1 MGMIRRLTH
10 AGRTGIPADMTAPA
24 ESSVRGDARH
34 VTRGTIIF
42 RQGDPGDDMF
52 VLERGKVSLTLTTD
66 GSQKEVALLEPG
78 DFFGELSL
86 LSGAPRPVTAE
97 AIEDSTL
104 LSIRRD
110 VFALMMQDDLDIV
123 FRMMNV
129 LGTRLGHTNRQLE
142 ALMREAPTPAPAAEP
157 APPVGSPPVV
167 APPVAMTP
175 QPASVAEA
183 DSDVPMPAPRD
194 ANPEPAREVPREA
207 PRATR
212 SLGRARV
219 MARLLRRGQVG
230 DAALPATVA
239 VDALATEV
247 GLSEA
252 EVRPVLEELMKLN
265 AGNLRAGRVSLE
277 TRAQLQ
283 RLAEA
288 LCREVA

>member
-1 MGMIRRLTH
+1 
-10 AGRTGIPADMTAPA
+10 MTAP
-24 ESSVRGDARH
+24 GDAPVRRSAKH
-34 VTRGTIIF
+34 VVRGTIIF
-42 RQGDPGDDMF
+42 RQGEPGDDMF
-52 VLERGKVSLTLTTD
+52 VLESGKVSLTLTSEGT
-66 GSQKEVALLEPG
+66 QKQVAVLAPG

-86 LSGAPRPVTAE
+86 LSGAPRTATAE

-104 LSIRRD
+104 LAIRRD
-110 VFALMMQDDLDIV
+110 VFALMMQDDLEIV

-129 LGTRLGHTNRQLE
+129 LGARLRQTNLQLE
-142 ALMREAPTPAPAAEP
+142 ELMREAPAPQASPDVPPE
-157 APPVGSPPVV
+157 APPPPRRE
-167 APPVAMTP
+167 MMH
-175 QPASVAEA
+175 EA
-183 DSDVPMPAPRD
+183 
-194 ANPEPAREVPREA
+194 PREA

-212 SLGRARV
+212 GSGRARV

-239 VDALATEV
+239 LDALAVEV
-247 GLSEA
+247 GMNEA
-252 EVRPVLEELMKLN
+252 DVRPVLEELMKQG

>member
-1 MGMIRRLTH
+1 
-10 AGRTGIPADMTAPA
+10 MTP
-24 ESSVRGDARH
+24 GDAPVLGDAKH
-34 VTRGTIIF
+34 VVRGTIIF

-52 VLERGKVSLTLTTD
+52 VLERGKVSLTLASEGAQT
-66 GSQKEVALLEPG
+66 EVALLEPG

-86 LSGAPRPVTAE
+86 LSGAPRTATAE
-97 AIEDSTL
+97 AVEDSTL
-104 LSIRRD
+104 LAIRRD

-142 ALMREAPTPAPAAEP
+142 TLMREAPRETPAAAPLPVATPPATATPPAAP
-157 APPVGSPPVV
+157 AP
-167 APPVAMTP
+167 TP
-175 QPASVAEA
+175 MPVAEA
-183 DSDVPMPAPRD
+183 ADDVPPPAPR
-194 ANPEPAREVPREA
+194 ATTPEPLRESPREVPREA
-207 PRATR
+207 PRPIR
-212 SLGRARV
+212 GSGRARV

-239 VDALATEV
+239 LDALATEI

-252 EVRPVLEELMKLN
+252 EVRPVLEELMKLG
-265 AGNLRAGRVSLE
+265 AGNLRAGRVCLE